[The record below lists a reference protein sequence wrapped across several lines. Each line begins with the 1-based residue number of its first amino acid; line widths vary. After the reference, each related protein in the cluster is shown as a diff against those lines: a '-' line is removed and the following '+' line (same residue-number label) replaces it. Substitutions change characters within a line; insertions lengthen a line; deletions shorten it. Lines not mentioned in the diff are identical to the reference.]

1 MFNWSSSF
9 KITSILPNINNN
21 KSNNLE
27 RDKEMVQMN
36 QNLITEKPITR
47 RQIIKTVIRLI
58 LFITIL
64 LGICT
69 FLVLFFG
76 SENVRYGSISF
87 INWLENVD
95 TYLGTFL
102 MILTYS
108 VALLLFCPGTPFN
121 LASGYIFGFF
131 SWFYC
136 FSYWLYLGSYNSF
149 YIGKNNC
156 KGLGEKKRWTLNQK

>member
-131 SWFYC
+131 
-136 FSYWLYLGSYNSF
+136 LGSIASL
-149 YIGKNNC
+149 IGC
-156 KGLGEKKRWTLNQK
+156 ILGATIAFILGRTIARDWVKKKDGH